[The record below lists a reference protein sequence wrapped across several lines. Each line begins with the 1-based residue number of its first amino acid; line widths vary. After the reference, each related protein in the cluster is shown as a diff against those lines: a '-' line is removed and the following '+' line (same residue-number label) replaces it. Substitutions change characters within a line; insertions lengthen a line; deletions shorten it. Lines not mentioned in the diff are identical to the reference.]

1 MYYPEGQIMWIWRP
15 LQKWNPYLG
24 VTVREDQLVIDCDRF
39 PLCQCFNQQL
49 LFDLGNQPQDL
60 KMTTN
65 MQTNMESH
73 GSESRCYLQ
82 QFWEPGQDLWWPHF
96 QTFLT
101 TIWFSLVGHVA
112 QIQNGRKNRKDP
124 ATWSPNS
131 VNWQQQRIS
140 ASMRFDKGIMINV
153 LHHKTLL
160 NTLTASL
167 TVSLWRRG
175 SQPSPSPVVVVQNHG
190 TGLLHLL
197 S

>member
-1 MYYPEGQIMWIWRP
+1 MYYLEGQVMWIWRP

-39 PLCQCFNQQL
+39 PLCQRFNQQL
-49 LFDLGNQPQDL
+49 LFDLGNRPQDL
-60 KMTTN
+60 KMMTN

-96 QTFLT
+96 QAFLT

-124 ATWSPNS
+124 ATWSQNS
-131 VNWQQQRIS
+131 ETDSSSAPQRPWGLT
-140 ASMRFDKGIMINV
+140 RV
-153 LHHKTLL
+153 LWLTCYITHVLL

-175 SQPSPSPVVVVQNHG
+175 SQPSPSPAVAVQNHG

>member
-49 LFDLGNQPQDL
+49 LFDLGNRPQDL
-60 KMTTN
+60 KMMTN

-124 ATWSPNS
+124 ATWSQNS
-131 VNWQQQRIS
+131 VNRQQQCIS
-140 ASMRFDKGIMINV
+140 ASMRFDKGIMIN
-153 LHHKTLL
+153 
-160 NTLTASL
+160 TLTAWL

-175 SQPSPSPVVVVQNHG
+175 SQPSPSPAVVAQNHG